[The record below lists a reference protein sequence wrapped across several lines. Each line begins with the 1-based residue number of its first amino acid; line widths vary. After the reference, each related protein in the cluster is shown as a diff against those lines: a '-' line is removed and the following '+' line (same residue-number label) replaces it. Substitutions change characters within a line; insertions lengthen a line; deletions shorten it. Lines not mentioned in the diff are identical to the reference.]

1 MGMLHP
7 GYIEKNLR
15 RSRRRSRG
23 KNSTMTRSEFSLSPS
38 FDIDIGELELGASDD
53 EKNSLAYSVYSEKAR
68 KNKKGVPI
76 AEDPIKLPRKVQTK
90 NNKINHDS
98 ERMMVEKFEVFGKF
112 ELI

>member
-1 MGMLHP
+1 MGLLHP
-7 GYIEKNLR
+7 GYVEKNLR

-68 KNKKGVPI
+68 KNKKGLPI
-76 AEDPIKLPRKVQTK
+76 AGDPIKLPRKVQFKKT
-90 NNKINHDS
+90 D
-98 ERMMVEKFEVFGKF
+98 VP
-112 ELI
+112 